1 MEAEDLDPKE
11 LKRQMD
17 RARFSTM
24 SDEQKDQRNKK
35 RRESYM
41 RKKVGAKNNHNHD
54 FEERID
60 ANGKISIQL
69 PGNVVI

>member
-24 SDEQKDQRNKK
+24 SDEQKE